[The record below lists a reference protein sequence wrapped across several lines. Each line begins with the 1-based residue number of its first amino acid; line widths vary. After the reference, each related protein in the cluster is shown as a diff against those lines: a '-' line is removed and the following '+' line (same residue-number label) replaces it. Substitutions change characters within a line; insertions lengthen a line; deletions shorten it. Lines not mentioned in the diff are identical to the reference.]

1 MGHKQAIRDV
11 NFNNA
16 GDQFLS
22 ASYDRN
28 NNFFYNTQYVVLILY
43 NRLNIIVTH
52 TSFQVYFINACNRKF
67 NKDPLSKKDFT

>member
-22 ASYDRN
+22 ASYDRWII
-28 NNFFYNTQYVVLILY
+28 LIIMIY
-43 NRLNIIVTH
+43 RI
-52 TSFQVYFINACNRKF
+52 
-67 NKDPLSKKDFT
+67 

>member
-1 MGHKQAIRDV
+1 MNYFLQVKLWEVYNQRRCIRTYQGHKQAIRDV

-28 NNFFYNTQYVVLILY
+28 SLISCIISKILY
-43 NRLNIIVTH
+43 
-52 TSFQVYFINACNRKF
+52 YM
-67 NKDPLSKKDFT
+67 FTFTLL

>member
-1 MGHKQAIRDV
+1 MNYFLQVKLWEVYNQRRCIRTYQGHKQAIRDV

-28 NNFFYNTQYVVLILY
+28 SLISCIISKNTLL
-43 NRLNIIVTH
+43 H
-52 TSFQVYFINACNRKF
+52 VYFYLVINRDA
-67 NKDPLSKKDFT
+67 LS